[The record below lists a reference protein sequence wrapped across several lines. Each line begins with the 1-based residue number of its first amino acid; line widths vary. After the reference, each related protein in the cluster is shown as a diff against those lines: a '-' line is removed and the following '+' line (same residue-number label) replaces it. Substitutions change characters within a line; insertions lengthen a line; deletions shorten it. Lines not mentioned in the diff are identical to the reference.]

1 VVRRPGTGR
10 VLRRRNR
17 ACVTENDDAALRRLR
32 ICEVERDRSHA
43 LNQNRTTGPA
53 AFVTVRAVAAGAG
66 PADTIRKQFLHPK
79 DLHRMASMRTAS
91 AFRFSV
97 FGALAFACVS
107 QSALSSPLLPPDHPV
122 ADRPESSLVAP
133 SGSAHVDVADDTNAA
148 ALGADIV
155 LHTSVSPRRLLADFA
170 LKLRNIAYVRGGREL
185 STGFDCSGFVRY
197 VYQQALG
204 SELPGNS
211 TSQFAEGDRVDKND
225 LKMGDLVFFKTHGK
239 RVSHVGMYLDNGL
252 FIHAP
257 SRGKRVRIDHLD
269 ESYWAKRFAGAKRPD
284 ALT

>member
-1 VVRRPGTGR
+1 
-10 VLRRRNR
+10 
-17 ACVTENDDAALRRLR
+17 
-32 ICEVERDRSHA
+32 
-43 LNQNRTTGPA
+43 
-53 AFVTVRAVAAGAG
+53 
-66 PADTIRKQFLHPK
+66 
-79 DLHRMASMRTAS
+79 MASMRTAA
-91 AFRFSV
+91 AFRFSA
-97 FGALAFACVS
+97 FAALAFACVS
-107 QSALSSPLLPPDHPV
+107 HPAVSSPLLPPDRPI
-122 ADRPESSLVAP
+122 ADRPESSLEAA
-133 SGSAHVDVADDTNAA
+133 SGSTRVDVADDTSAA
-148 ALGADIV
+148 AIGADIV
-155 LHTSVSPRRLLADFA
+155 MHTSVSPRRLLADFA
-170 LKLRNIAYVRGGREL
+170 LKLRNIAYVRGGREV

-211 TSQFAEGDRVDKND
+211 TSQFAEGDRVDKGD

-284 ALT
+284 ALS

>member
-1 VVRRPGTGR
+1 V
-10 VLRRRNR
+10 
-17 ACVTENDDAALRRLR
+17 
-32 ICEVERDRSHA
+32 
-43 LNQNRTTGPA
+43 
-53 AFVTVRAVAAGAG
+53 FVTVRPVVAGAG
-66 PADTIRKQFLHPK
+66 LSDDHHNFSTPR
-79 DLHRMASMRTAS
+79 DLHRMASMRTAA

-97 FGALAFACVS
+97 LAALAFACVS
-107 QSALSSPLLPPDHPV
+107 HSAVASPLLPPDRPI
-122 ADRPESSLVAP
+122 ADRPESSLPVPA
-133 SGSAHVDVADDTNAA
+133 SARVDIGEVTDAA
-148 ALGADIV
+148 ALGAEIAM
-155 LHTSVSPRRLLADFA
+155 HTSVSPRRLLADFA

-185 STGFDCSGFVRY
+185 TTGFDCSGFVRY

-211 TSQFAEGDRVDKND
+211 TGQFAEGNRVDRDD
-225 LKMGDLVFFKTHGK
+225 LRMGDLVFFKTHGK

-284 ALT
+284 ALI

>member
-1 VVRRPGTGR
+1 
-10 VLRRRNR
+10 
-17 ACVTENDDAALRRLR
+17 
-32 ICEVERDRSHA
+32 
-43 LNQNRTTGPA
+43 
-53 AFVTVRAVAAGAG
+53 
-66 PADTIRKQFLHPK
+66 
-79 DLHRMASMRTAS
+79 MASMRTA
-91 AFRFSV
+91 AALRFSV
-97 FGALAFACVS
+97 FAALAFACVS
-107 QSALSSPLLPPDHPV
+107 QPAVSSPLLPPDHPV
-122 ADRPESSLVAP
+122 ADRPGSSPAAAP
-133 SGSAHVDVADDTNAA
+133 GASARVDVVDDVNVA

-204 SELPGNS
+204 SKLPANS
-211 TSQFAEGDRVDKND
+211 TSQFAEGDRVDKSD
-225 LKMGDLVFFKTHGK
+225 LKMGDLVFFKTRGK

-269 ESYWAKRFAGAKRPD
+269 ESYWAKRVAGAKRPD
-284 ALT
+284 ALI

>member
-1 VVRRPGTGR
+1 
-10 VLRRRNR
+10 
-17 ACVTENDDAALRRLR
+17 
-32 ICEVERDRSHA
+32 
-43 LNQNRTTGPA
+43 
-53 AFVTVRAVAAGAG
+53 
-66 PADTIRKQFLHPK
+66 
-79 DLHRMASMRTAS
+79 MASMRTAA

-97 FGALAFACVS
+97 FAARAFAGFSHPAV
-107 QSALSSPLLPPDHPV
+107 SSPLRPPDRPI
-122 ADRPESSLVAP
+122 ADRPESSLETA
-133 SGSAHVDVADDTNAA
+133 SGSTRVDVADDTSAA
-148 ALGADIV
+148 AIGADIV
-155 LHTSVSPRRLLADFA
+155 MHTSVSPRRLLADFA
-170 LKLRNIAYVRGGREL
+170 LKLRNIAYVRGGREV

-211 TSQFAEGDRVDKND
+211 TSQFAEGDRVDKGD

>member
-1 VVRRPGTGR
+1 
-10 VLRRRNR
+10 
-17 ACVTENDDAALRRLR
+17 
-32 ICEVERDRSHA
+32 
-43 LNQNRTTGPA
+43 
-53 AFVTVRAVAAGAG
+53 
-66 PADTIRKQFLHPK
+66 
-79 DLHRMASMRTAS
+79 MASMRTA
-91 AFRFSV
+91 APFRFSV
-97 FGALAFACVS
+97 FAALAFACVT
-107 QSALSSPLLPPDHPV
+107 QPAVSSPLLPPDRPV
-122 ADRPESSLVAP
+122 ADRPEASIERAP
-133 SGSAHVDVADDTNAA
+133 GSTRVDVGDDTSAA
-148 ALGADIV
+148 ALGADLV

-211 TSQFAEGDRVDKND
+211 RSQFAEGDRVSKDD
-225 LKMGDLVFFKTHGK
+225 LRMGDLVFFKTHGK
-239 RVSHVGMYLDNGL
+239 RVSHVGIYLDNGL

-284 ALT
+284 ALI